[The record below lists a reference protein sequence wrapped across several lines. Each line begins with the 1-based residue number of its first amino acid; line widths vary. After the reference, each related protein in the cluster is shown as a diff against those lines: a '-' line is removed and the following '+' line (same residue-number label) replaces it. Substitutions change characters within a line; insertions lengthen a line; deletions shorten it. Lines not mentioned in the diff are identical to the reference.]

1 MREEERKEIEK
12 GEDGMK
18 EANKEFAGQHR
29 ESKKLEKE
37 RRKVQTTR
45 PLNKKQPYTVRIQF
59 LQYDHKI

>member
-37 RRKVQTTR
+37 SPNNTAI
-45 PLNKKQPYTVRIQF
+45 KQKTAIYCENSIPAI
-59 LQYDHKI
+59 